1 MKTKTKVGLILSLSL
16 VVVGAG
22 LAAVS
27 LSSTGWSME
36 NLFSDNRQ
44 LRVVGVDEPYS
55 SVVVVTAVDGVKLDY
70 SADNKESTVEVYYSD
85 EYDYDIHVS
94 EGTLYVTVTDDNRNI
109 SIDRAIRNGF
119 SAHEVVLHLTGGE
132 YSIVNLKTGLGNIDM
147 EGDPFIS
154 KLYVETGIGD
164 VDISKEAKIKD
175 LDIKSDRIVLDSYA
189 EVLKIGQ
196 TYRVKVKAL
205 PEGYRE
211 EDLIYTSPKEEIAKT
226 QKGEII
232 AIAPGS
238 VRIEIKRSAGP

>member
-27 LSSTGWSME
+27 LSSMGWSME

-94 EGTLYVTVTDDNRNI
+94 EGTLYVTVKDDNRNI

-175 LDIKSDRIVLDSYA
+175 LDIKTGI
-189 EVLKIGQ
+189 
-196 TYRVKVKAL
+196 
-205 PEGYRE
+205 
-211 EDLIYTSPKEEIAKT
+211 
-226 QKGEII
+226 
-232 AIAPGS
+232 GS
-238 VRIEIKRSAGP
+238 VNVPASDNNMYIKTGIGNVHTPDLSGKKQGTVKIETGVGSTSTR